1 MDSLK
6 FLLYTLARIGLM
18 LASLVLALIFGK
30 LFFPILASFVPDS
43 MSGINSFFT
52 SSDNG
57 SVVAWLTMLAVLGI
71 IFLDDGKRHA
81 AYEAWSSVNVTI
93 TLILMLLI
101 YFVPAIFRDSFNAEG
116 KGKIF
121 YEFFYFPCSWL
132 HRRAGIEYTL
142 SVALGIGLILAF
154 CFLMYLLSFKLYVK
168 KHPVVLRQ
176 TEPAAEEAELTDN

>member
-57 SVVAWLTMLAVLGI
+57 SVVAWLTMLVVLGI

-93 TLILMLLI
+93 TLILMLVMI
-101 YFVPAIFRDSFNAEG
+101 
-116 KGKIF
+116 
-121 YEFFYFPCSWL
+121 
-132 HRRAGIEYTL
+132 
-142 SVALGIGLILAF
+142 
-154 CFLMYLLSFKLYVK
+154 
-168 KHPVVLRQ
+168 Q
-176 TEPAAEEAELTDN
+176 